1 MGEKTGGHLRGEA
14 DEGTGSPEPQSC
26 GVRVQRGGRW
36 RAGGGGQRGQA
47 GAAVWRGDDGQVVAM
62 AGGLR

>member
-26 GVRVQRGGRW
+26 GVRVQRGG
-36 RAGGGGQRGQA
+36 AGGQEGVARGGKLGLLFGGVTMVRL
-47 GAAVWRGDDGQVVAM
+47 WPRLGD
-62 AGGLR
+62 